1 MSNRYNTSKSNTSK
15 SNTSKSNTS
24 IDTSTSIC
32 SYKSKTDRESEEK
45 MYDKFMDF
53 VQNHWKENEVYTTSD
68 FTKRFGITRHLAR
81 YYLFDKLTR
90 EDKLLFR
97 TMLFNKSSFMKRT
110 EQNIE
115 MMSDFLWMEGFHLD
129 LK

>member
-1 MSNRYNTSKSNTSK
+1 MMVIYMSNYNNMSKSNTSN
-15 SNTSKSNTS
+15 SNTSKTVLKG
-24 IDTSTSIC
+24 IRP
-32 SYKSKTDRESEEK
+32 YKSKAERDSEEK
-45 MYDKFMDF
+45 MYDKFMEF
-53 VQNHWKENEVYTTSD
+53 VQNNWKENEVYTTSD

-110 EQNIE
+110 PQNID

>member
-1 MSNRYNTSKSNTSK
+1 MTSNIPSRSVPLQKCVAIHQSKP
-15 SNTSKSNTS
+15 
-24 IDTSTSIC
+24 IRP
-32 SYKSKTDRESEEK
+32 YKSRADKENEEK
-45 MYDKFMDF
+45 MYDKFVQF
-53 VQNHWKENEVYTTSD
+53 VDQQWKENEVYTTSD

-90 EDKLLFR
+90 EDKVLFR

-110 EQNIE
+110 SENIE
-115 MMSDFLWMEGFHLD
+115 LMSDFLWMEGFHLD

>member
-1 MSNRYNTSKSNTSK
+1 MSNRYNTSKSNTS
-15 SNTSKSNTS
+15 
-24 IDTSTSIC
+24 IDTSKSIC